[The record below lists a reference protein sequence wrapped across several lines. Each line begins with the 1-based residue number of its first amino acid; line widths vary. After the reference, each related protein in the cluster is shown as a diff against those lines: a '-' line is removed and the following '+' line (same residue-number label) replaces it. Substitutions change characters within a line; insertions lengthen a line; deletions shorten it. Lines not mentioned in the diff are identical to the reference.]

1 MASSKVSTRAF
12 ARVSS
17 LAAERPTT
25 TNPDPD
31 AVKRRTIGV
40 LPLDPVDPQTFISP
54 KSFLNP
60 HSRAHRSAH
69 PLMTY
74 TVVSHLGTFPHFYT
88 FTY

>member
-1 MASSKVSTRAF
+1 MVSTRAF

-17 LAAERPTT
+17 LAAERSRTA
-25 TNPDPD
+25 NPGPD
-31 AVKRRTIGV
+31 AVKRSTIGV
-40 LPLDPVDPQTFISP
+40 LPLDPVDPETFISP

-69 PLMTY
+69 PQMTY
-74 TVVSHLGTFPHFYT
+74 TVVSHLGTFRLFYS